1 MFVQWIMLKFLRKD
15 FLINIKHGEW
25 NIYTFHRIGWG
36 PLEIPG
42 IPATLI
48 WLHLQELMS
57 SPDMMMIFCKKQF
70 SQNEPITAFQLGPIV
85 GRTYKFNDNY
95 VMFIF
100 FFGGIPPKLV
110 ISRRWRRLVNLPT
123 IFFGIIF
130 LKTWR
135 FGAGR
140 WVSCWTRFG
149 RLPYSAIM
157 LVSSF
162 DRCLFDRYFYRSLY
176 RLHILYMYMFFICT
190 HAVLKS
196 VSSM

>member
-100 FFGGIPPKLV
+100 FFGGDPTQIGYFKKMEAA
-110 ISRRWRRLVNLPT
+110 SEFADHFFWDYFFKNLK
-123 IFFGIIF
+123 IWSWKMSF
-130 LKTWR
+130 L
-135 FGAGR
+135 
-140 WVSCWTRFG
+140 
-149 RLPYSAIM
+149 LN
-157 LVSSF
+157 SF
-162 DRCLFDRYFYRSLY
+162 RKASL
-176 RLHILYMYMFFICT
+176 
-190 HAVLKS
+190 
-196 VSSM
+196 